1 MFQEKK
7 IIISIN
13 IVRNSYKI
21 KTENCPMNLAS
32 LEVIDVLPQQGSWTA
47 SQRQKAGETKME
59 ELMENSI

>member
-21 KTENCPMNLAS
+21 TENCPMNLAS
-32 LEVIDVLPQQGSWTA
+32 LEVIGVLPQQEQFGQQA
-47 SQRQKAGETKME
+47 RDKR
-59 ELMENSI
+59 

>member
-32 LEVIDVLPQQGSWTA
+32 LEVIDVLPQQEQFGQQA
-47 SQRQKAGETKME
+47 RDKR
-59 ELMENSI
+59 